1 MHITRR
7 HVAVALLV
15 LACTCTPAP
24 RPRNRFGR
32 PVDVD
37 LRGAP
42 VTLVHFWASWCGPC
56 REELPR
62 FVAFAAE
69 HHARVVAITQDRD
82 YESAARYLH
91 RNNIAMETL
100 IDDRG
105 RFAAR
110 NHVRIIPTTIAYDA
124 NGNVIDRFERSVDWT
139 DPAMARR
146 VIR

>member
-1 MHITRR
+1 MTRFAVIALL
-7 HVAVALLV
+7 VAVA
-15 LACTCTPAP
+15 CSPAP

-42 VTLVHFWASWCGPC
+42 VTLVHFWAAWCGPC
-56 REELPR
+56 REELPH
-62 FVAFAAE
+62 FVEFAAA
-69 HHARVVAITQDRD
+69 HHARVIAISQDPN
-82 YESAARYLH
+82 YESAERYLR
-91 RNNIAMETL
+91 RNNIPMETL

-110 NHVRIIPTTIAYDA
+110 NHVSIIPTTIAYDA
-124 NGNVIDRFERSVDWT
+124 KGQVIDRFEQSVDWS
-139 DPAMARR
+139 DPAVARR